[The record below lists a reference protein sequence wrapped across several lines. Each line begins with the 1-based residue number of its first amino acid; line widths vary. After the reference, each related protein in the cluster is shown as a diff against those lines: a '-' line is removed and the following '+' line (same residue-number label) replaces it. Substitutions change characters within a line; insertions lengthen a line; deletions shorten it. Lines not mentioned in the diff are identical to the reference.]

1 MLVDFAHG
9 SRFGTLALQ
18 VCAPL
23 GEKRKKS
30 QKTLSLAPFRE
41 SIMLNMHM
49 INLKGYVIATVT
61 CHMLTR

>member
-1 MLVDFAHG
+1 MAADSGRLPYK
-9 SRFGTLALQ
+9 SLRSS
-18 VCAPL
+18 APL

-49 INLKGYVIATVT
+49 INLECYVTATVT